1 MIQLVNQHNKS
12 RYYETLCLLSMRYWH
27 EQNKLIYGT
36 NNKENNIG
44 SKMYK
49 TQNKKT
55 NMIKWRDCQV
65 VDSKGPVMVK
75 IEK

>member
-1 MIQLVNQHNKS
+1 
-12 RYYETLCLLSMRYWH
+12 MRYWH